1 MPTIL
6 LQLDSEETLEI
17 KHDESNTYEV
27 DRCDFF
33 PVKVGSIKKTA
44 EGYLKGEAPIARVGI
59 LKYLLPDG
67 STRHE
72 LVPPDTLFNKD
83 SMDSLKLQPVTD
95 THPKEILLDSKTVKR
110 RRVGTTGET
119 VKQDGEF
126 LVTALAI
133 TDDDAIRNVE
143 SGRQQLSP
151 GYKALLVMQSGTFRG
166 QRYDAVQIKRTY
178 NHVAICDRARGGS
191 DLRLNLDAFD
201 IEEIEKLDGFEI
213 SNNQLQKESN
223 MPKFRIDGIDYDA
236 AQEVINFISKLQ
248 SNCDAIQGKLDT
260 ANADSQKLQAK
271 VDELTEK
278 NDSLSK
284 RDIDKE
290 IREGVTKRL
299 GILKVAQTVL
309 DQKEHGKLDSMTDA
323 EIKSAVIKAKFPSA
337 NLDGKT
343 EVYIDAR
350 FDSISETL
358 EFDTDAIGRSRQ
370 ASGKRADGENIDPVE
385 KAKKDSEERILKAYE
400 SFGSEK

>member
-17 KHDESNTYEV
+17 KHDESNTCEV

-33 PVKVGSIKKTA
+33 PVKIGGIKKTD

-110 RRVGTTGET
+110 RGVGTTGET

-213 SNNQLQKESN
+213 SNNQLQKEPN
-223 MPKFRIDGIDYDA
+223 MPKFCIDGIDYDA

-284 RDIDKE
+284 RDINKE

-299 GILKVAQTVL
+299 GLLKVAQTVL

-358 EFDTDAIGRSRQ
+358 EFDPDAIGRSRQ
-370 ASGKRADGENIDPVE
+370 ASGKRSDGENIDPVE
-385 KAKKDSEERILKAYE
+385 KAKKDSEEKILKAYE

>member
-33 PVKVGSIKKTA
+33 PVKIGSIKKTD

-284 RDIDKE
+284 RDINKE

-299 GILKVAQTVL
+299 GLLKVAQTVL

-358 EFDTDAIGRSRQ
+358 EFDPDAIGRSRQ
-370 ASGKRADGENIDPVE
+370 ASGKRADGENTDPVE
-385 KAKKDSEERILKAYE
+385 KAKKDSEDRILKAYE
-400 SFGSEK
+400 LFGSEK